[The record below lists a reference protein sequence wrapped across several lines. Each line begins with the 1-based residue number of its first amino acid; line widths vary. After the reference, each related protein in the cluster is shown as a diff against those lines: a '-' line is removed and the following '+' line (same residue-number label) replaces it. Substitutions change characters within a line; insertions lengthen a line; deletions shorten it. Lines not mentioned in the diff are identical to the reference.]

1 MFYISDVSGRISVNI
16 WYIEKGTQWKKIK
29 KKKHSVKCP
38 LCLPSD
44 TCIKRACN
52 LVPNEENVGR
62 YILTP
67 FRGRE
72 FLIQV
77 DISTTRE
84 NFLEISSL
92 FLIELKLCV

>member
-1 MFYISDVSGRISVNI
+1 MFQEEFLLIFGILKRGLNG
-16 WYIEKGTQWKKIK
+16 KK